1 MLIEPHKMKTDK
13 KYKIGIIGTGFVAR
27 GLMYSLKYHPELELA
42 GVLTRRDPK
51 TLEDV
56 PAEKRI
62 ITRDIAKLIKN
73 CDLIVECSGD
83 AVHGTEVAEKVLKAG
98 LPVVT
103 MNPEL
108 QITSGTV
115 LRKMGTFI
123 EAEGDQPGT
132 LAALDYEVRSMGF
145 KPIVYGNIKRF
156 LNLNPTEEEME
167 YWSKRQGISMDQVT
181 AFTDGSKVQIEQALV
196 ANGLTATIANR
207 GLLGIPCK
215 DLEDGAQRLG
225 EVADEIKKPISDYV
239 LCATAPAGV
248 FIVAKHDK
256 EQKPYLE
263 YLKLGPGPNYVLL
276 KPYHLVHS
284 EIPKTIMKVLTG
296 DKSYQ
301 FNNGP
306 NPTAQVVAITKRKI
320 EAGEIIKRGLGSFD
334 VRGEAVKIENYQEAV
349 PITLVYNA
357 RFEKPVEEGQIVKF
371 NDVELP
377 QTRALEMWQQILSSV
392 TQKKED
398 KKPQT
403 KEPRQL
409 PFYVNSW
416 MRQSVGQ
423 IKSLLNWKIAS
434 PAKN

>member
-1 MLIEPHKMKTDK
+1 MKNNG
-13 KYKIGIIGTGFVAR
+13 KYKIGIVGTGFVAR
-27 GLMYSLKYHPELELA
+27 GLMYSLKYHPQLELV
-42 GVLTRRDPK
+42 GVLTRRDINSLK
-51 TLEDV
+51 DV
-56 PAEKRI
+56 PAEKKI
-62 ITRDIAKLIKN
+62 ITRDLGRLIKN
-73 CDLIVECSGD
+73 CELSVECTGD
-83 AVHGTEVAEKVLKAG
+83 AIHGTEVAEKVLKAG

-108 QITSGTV
+108 QITSGTI
-115 LRKMGTFI
+115 LREMGTFI

-132 LAALDYEVRSMGF
+132 LAALDNEVKSMGF

-156 LNLNPTEEEME
+156 LNLNPTQEEME
-167 YWSKRQGISMDQVT
+167 YWSNRQGISMDQVT

-196 ANGLTATIANR
+196 ANGLGATIANR

-239 LCATAPAGV
+239 LSATAPAGV

-296 DKSYQ
+296 DKTYR
-301 FNNGP
+301 FNNGE
-306 NPTAQVVAITKRKI
+306 NPVAQVVAVAKRKI
-320 EAGEIIKRGLGSFD
+320 EAGEFIKRGLGSFD
-334 VRGEAVKIENYQEAV
+334 IRGEAVKIENYQDAV

-371 NDVELP
+371 TDVELP
-377 QTRALEMWQQILSSV
+377 QTRALEMWQQILATV
-392 TQKKED
+392 VKKDAQELP
-398 KKPQT
+398 KVHSEK
-403 KEPRQL
+403 QL
-409 PFYVNSW
+409 PFSVNSL

-423 IKSLLNWKIAS
+423 IKSLLNWKVTS
-434 PAKN
+434 TAKN